1 MVESLW
7 PDKVHRIN
15 IVINALL
22 SRNLQPPIYLISS
35 MAQFPADAAP
45 PKSFWK
51 RPEGVTGLIF
61 LIALLAGGAFLAS
74 TFWTALAG
82 FVATTAG
89 IVVSVAVLGA
99 ILFSV
104 IDPRTRALLGYMYK
118 SAMRAVTGVFV
129 NIDPIGILKSYIEE
143 LEKNL
148 QEMRK
153 QIGKLRGQV
162 RHLKTLVETNETEIR
177 KQLQLAK
184 LAKERD
190 KKQQMILSSRRAGR
204 LRESNQKYGALLT
217 KMDVLSRVLNK
228 MHDNSEVLL
237 EDTRDQVELR
247 IVERKAIRA
256 SHGAMSSAMSVIN
269 GNPDQRAMFDAAM
282 EGIANDVANKVG
294 EMERM
299 MDLSNEFMSSVDLQN
314 GVFAD
319 EGLRMLEE
327 WEQKSDLML
336 AGGHIEVDKVAK
348 QTGAEDVLDLDAIP
362 RREKDVQQRGKS
374 SGYDSFFE

>member
-1 MVESLW
+1 
-7 PDKVHRIN
+7 
-15 IVINALL
+15 
-22 SRNLQPPIYLISS
+22 
-35 MAQFPADAAP
+35 
-45 PKSFWK
+45 
-51 RPEGVTGLIF
+51 
-61 LIALLAGGAFLAS
+61 
-74 TFWTALAG
+74 
-82 FVATTAG
+82 
-89 IVVSVAVLGA
+89 
-99 ILFSV
+99 
-104 IDPRTRALLGYMYK
+104 
-118 SAMRAVTGVFV
+118 
-129 NIDPIGILKSYIEE
+129 LK
-143 LEKNL
+143 
-148 QEMRK
+148 
-153 QIGKLRGQV
+153 
-162 RHLKTLVETNETEIR
+162 
-177 KQLQLAK
+177 LAK

-190 KKQQMILSSRRAGR
+190 KRQQMILSSRKAAR
-204 LRESNQKYGALLT
+204 LRESNQKYEVLLT

-247 IVERKAIRA
+247 IIERKAIRA

-336 AGGHIEVDKVAK
+336 AGGHIELDKVAE
-348 QTGAEDVLDLDAIP
+348 QTGTEEVLDLDAIP
-362 RREKDVQQRGKS
+362 QREKDVQRRSGES

>member
-1 MVESLW
+1 MPTFPTDVN
-7 PDKVHRIN
+7 PKKV
-15 IVINALL
+15 
-22 SRNLQPPIYLISS
+22 
-35 MAQFPADAAP
+35 
-45 PKSFWK
+45 FWK

-61 LIALLAGGAFLAS
+61 L
-74 TFWTALAG
+74 TALAAGIAFLITSFWTLISG
-82 FVATTAG
+82 FIFTTLG

-104 IDPRTRALLGYMYK
+104 LDPRTRALFGYMYK
-118 SAMRAVTGVFV
+118 SAMRSVTGVFV
-129 NIDPIGILKSYIEE
+129 NIDPIGILKTYIES
-143 LEKNL
+143 LENNL
-148 QEMRK
+148 QDMRK
-153 QIGKLRGQV
+153 QIGKLRGQI
-162 RHLKTLVETNETEIR
+162 RHLKTLVETNETEIN
-177 KQLQLAK
+177 KQLKLAQI
-184 LAKERD
+184 AKERD
-190 KKQQMILSSRRAGR
+190 KKQQMILSSRRAAR
-204 LRESNQKYGALLT
+204 LRESNQKYSALLT

-282 EGIANDVANKVG
+282 EGITEDVANKVG

-336 AGGHIEVDKVAK
+336 ASGHIDVDKVAK
-348 QTGAEDVLDLDAIP
+348 KTSAEDVLDLDAIP
-362 RREKDVQQRGKS
+362 RREKDVQQRGKGT
-374 SGYDSFFE
+374 GYDSFFE

>member
-1 MVESLW
+1 MPTFPTDVN
-7 PDKVHRIN
+7 PKKV
-15 IVINALL
+15 
-22 SRNLQPPIYLISS
+22 
-35 MAQFPADAAP
+35 
-45 PKSFWK
+45 FWK

-61 LIALLAGGAFLAS
+61 L
-74 TFWTALAG
+74 TALAAG
-82 FVATTAG
+82 IAFLIASFWTLISSFIFTTLG

-104 IDPRTRALLGYMYK
+104 LDPRTRALFGYMYK
-118 SAMRAVTGVFV
+118 SAMRSVTGVFV
-129 NIDPIGILKSYIEE
+129 NIDPIGILKTYIES
-143 LEKNL
+143 LENNL
-148 QEMRK
+148 QDMRK
-153 QIGKLRGQV
+153 QIGKLRGQI
-162 RHLKTLVETNETEIR
+162 RHLKTLVETNETEIN
-177 KQLQLAK
+177 KQLKLAQI
-184 LAKERD
+184 AKERD
-190 KKQQMILSSRRAGR
+190 KKQQMILSSRRAAR
-204 LRESNQKYGALLT
+204 LRESNQKYSALLT

-282 EGIANDVANKVG
+282 EGITEDVANKVG

-336 AGGHIEVDKVAK
+336 ASGHIDVDKVAK
-348 QTGAEDVLDLDAIP
+348 KTSAEDVLDLDAIP
-362 RREKDVQQRGKS
+362 RREKDVQQRGKGT
-374 SGYDSFFE
+374 GYDSFFE

>member
-1 MVESLW
+1 M
-7 PDKVHRIN
+7 PT
-15 IVINALL
+15 
-22 SRNLQPPIYLISS
+22 
-35 MAQFPADAAP
+35 FPTDATP
-45 PKSFWK
+45 KKSFWK

-61 LIALLAGGAFLAS
+61 LIALLAGGAFLVS
-74 TFWTALAG
+74 SFWVLISG
-82 FVATTAG
+82 FVATTIG
-89 IVVSVAVLGA
+89 LVVTVAVLGT

-104 IDPRTRALLGYMYK
+104 LDPRTRALFGYMYK
-118 SAMRAVTGVFV
+118 SAMRSITGLFV
-129 NIDPIGILKSYIEE
+129 NIDPIGILKSYIDS

-148 QEMRK
+148 QDMRK
-153 QIGKLRGQV
+153 QIGKLRGQI
-162 RHLKTLVETNETEIR
+162 RHLKTLVETNETEIN
-177 KQLQLAK
+177 KQLKLAK

-190 KKQQMILSSRRAGR
+190 KRQQMILSSRKAAR
-204 LRESNQKYGALLT
+204 LRESNQKYGVLLT

-247 IVERKAIRA
+247 IIERKAIRA

-336 AGGHIEVDKVAK
+336 AGGHIELDKVAK
-348 QTGAEDVLDLDAIP
+348 KTGADEVLDLDAIP
-362 RREKDVQQRGKS
+362 RREKDVQRRGGEK

>member
-1 MVESLW
+1 M
-7 PDKVHRIN
+7 PT
-15 IVINALL
+15 
-22 SRNLQPPIYLISS
+22 
-35 MAQFPADAAP
+35 FPADATP
-45 PKSFWK
+45 KKSFWK

-61 LIALLAGGAFLAS
+61 LIALIAGGAFAVS
-74 TFWTALAG
+74 AFWG
-82 FVATTAG
+82 VIVPFITTTIG
-89 IVVSVAVLGA
+89 IVVSVAVLGT

-104 IDPRTRALLGYMYK
+104 LDPRTRALFGYMYK
-118 SAMRAVTGVFV
+118 SAMRTVTGVFV
-129 NIDPIGILKSYIEE
+129 NIDPIGILKTYIES
-143 LEKNL
+143 LENNL
-148 QEMRK
+148 QDMRK
-153 QIGKLRGQV
+153 QIGKLRGQI
-162 RHLKTLVETNETEIR
+162 RHLRTLVETNETEIN
-177 KQLQLAK
+177 KQLKLAK

-190 KKQQMILSSRRAGR
+190 KKQQMILSSRRAAR
-204 LRESNQKYGALLT
+204 LRESNQKYNALLT

-269 GNPDQRAMFDAAM
+269 GDPDQRAMFDAAM
-282 EGIANDVANKVG
+282 EGIAEDVANKVG

-336 AGGHIEVDKVAK
+336 AGGHIELDKVAK
-348 QTGAEDVLDLDAIP
+348 KTGAEEILDLDAIP
-362 RREKDVQQRGKS
+362 RREKNVQRRGEGGD
-374 SGYDSFFE
+374 GYDSFFE

>member
-1 MVESLW
+1 
-7 PDKVHRIN
+7 
-15 IVINALL
+15 
-22 SRNLQPPIYLISS
+22 
-35 MAQFPADAAP
+35 
-45 PKSFWK
+45 
-51 RPEGVTGLIF
+51 
-61 LIALLAGGAFLAS
+61 
-74 TFWTALAG
+74 
-82 FVATTAG
+82 
-89 IVVSVAVLGA
+89 
-99 ILFSV
+99 
-104 IDPRTRALLGYMYK
+104 
-118 SAMRAVTGVFV
+118 MRAVTGVFV

-190 KKQQMILSSRRAGR
+190 K
-204 LRESNQKYGALLT
+204 
-217 KMDVLSRVLNK
+217 SRVLNK

>member
-1 MVESLW
+1 M
-7 PDKVHRIN
+7 PT
-15 IVINALL
+15 
-22 SRNLQPPIYLISS
+22 
-35 MAQFPADAAP
+35 FPSDAAP
-45 PKSFWK
+45 KKSFWK

-61 LIALLAGGAFLAS
+61 LLALLAGGAFLVS
-74 TFWTALAG
+74 SFWAAISS
-82 FVATTAG
+82 FIFTTIG
-89 IVVSVAVLGA
+89 IVVSLAVLGT
-99 ILFSV
+99 ILFAV
-104 IDPRTRALLGYMYK
+104 LDPRTRALFGYMYK
-118 SAMRAVTGVFV
+118 GAMRTITGLFV
-129 NIDPIGILKSYIEE
+129 NIDPIGILKSYIES

-148 QEMRK
+148 QDMRK
-153 QIGKLRGQV
+153 QIGKLRGQI
-162 RHLKTLVETNETEIR
+162 RHLKTLVATNESQINKEL
-177 KQLQLAK
+177 KLAK

-190 KKQQMILSSRRAGR
+190 KRQQMILSSRKAAR
-204 LRESNQKYGALLT
+204 LRESNQKYEVLLT

-247 IVERKAIRA
+247 IIERKAIRA

-336 AGGHIEVDKVAK
+336 AGGHIELDKVAE
-348 QTGAEDVLDLDAIP
+348 QTGTEEVLDLDAIP
-362 RREKDVQQRGKS
+362 QREKDVQRRSGES